1 MNRAFIIVSL
11 LLALVVAAL
20 TVLVRGT
27 SIPTA
32 AAVARNTAIFS
43 GFVFALAFAYPG
55 SRGWAALPDQPNYP
69 ALLLAFVAAHLVHYG
84 AVVARAIVE
93 HGGRRLFSG
102 AGLLTTAFGFSVVAL
117 IGLTAPRPPRTTGR
131 RKGQHDY
138 GLARLAS
145 VSGGLRLVLAAVVD
159 FSRPVGN
166 QRGCGRGENC
176 RSCCQEEEASHPSG
190 QCIVSEHVART
201 LLSAA

>member
-55 SRGWAALPDQPNYP
+55 IRGWAALPDQPNYP

-117 IGLTAPRPPRTTGR
+117 IGLTARARPEQRGAGRVNTITVWLAWLLFLVAFASFSPRSLISAALLGINVVAGGVRIAGVVAR
-131 RKGQHDY
+131 RKKP
-138 GLARLAS
+138 AIRPANAS
-145 VSGGLRLVLAAVVD
+145 
-159 FSRPVGN
+159 
-166 QRGCGRGENC
+166 
-176 RSCCQEEEASHPSG
+176 
-190 QCIVSEHVART
+190 
-201 LLSAA
+201 